1 MGLIHGGFMFD
12 ALEAWHIWLI
22 AGCVIAVIELLVL
35 NSYYLLAV
43 AAGAVMVGI
52 ASAMV
57 ATSLS
62 MQILIF
68 ALGTA
73 LAGGLLYF
81 LRGEKSN
88 HEVDDISHLVGER
101 VVVVTRIAPRGRVI
115 YKSVS
120 WAAESDDVLE
130 IDASARIVRVNGSTL
145 YVEKNKEIN

>member
-1 MGLIHGGFMFD
+1 MFD

-43 AAGAVMVGI
+43 AAGAAIVGI
-52 ASAMV
+52 AASMV
-57 ATSLS
+57 TTSLTI
-62 MQILIF
+62 QIFIF
-68 ALGTA
+68 TLGTA
-73 LAGGLLYF
+73 LAGGMLYLL
-81 LRGEKSN
+81 RDEKSN

-101 VVVVTRIAPRGRVI
+101 VVVVARIAPRGRVI

-130 IDASARIVRVNGSTL
+130 IDAPARVLRVNGSTL
-145 YVEKNKEIN
+145 HVEKIKEIN